1 MINIDKNILNKFQ
14 PVNLENI
21 DDYLFRKRYDT
32 KFVFPL
38 RLLEKILKEISSNYK
53 ILKVEKKFIQDYYS
67 LYFDN
72 TEFKFYLDHHNQKLN
87 RYKVRFRS
95 YRETDSCFVEIKFKD
110 NKYQTK
116 KWRVRI
122 DNSAFRNGN
131 MGEREI
137 EFTKALLNFDP
148 GLLIPRFLISYLR
161 ITLFHKT
168 LKEKI
173 TLDTNLAFHKNG
185 EKKGFPDLIIA
196 EVKQKKI
203 NNNSE
208 MIKTLRNFRITPLRF
223 SKYCFGVFLF
233 FPELKYN
240 RFKER
245 NLLLRKEHKY

>member
-1 MINIDKNILNKFQ
+1 MTNIYIKKLNKFQ
-14 PVNLENI
+14 PVNLENT
-21 DDYLFRKRYDT
+21 DDYLFSKRYDT
-32 KFVFPL
+32 KFIFPL
-38 RLLEKILKEISSNYK
+38 QLLEKLLEEVSSSYK
-53 ILKVEKKFIQDYYS
+53 ILKVEERFIQEYQS

-72 TEFKFYLDHHNQKLN
+72 TEFKFYMDHHNQKLN

-95 YRETDSCFVEIKFKD
+95 YKETDNCFVEIKFKD

-122 DNSAFRNGN
+122 GNSAFENGS
-131 MGEREI
+131 MGEKEI
-137 EFTKALLNFDP
+137 EYTKNLLNFDP
-148 GLLIPRFLISYLR
+148 GLLIPRFLTSYSR

-168 LKEKI
+168 LREKV
-173 TLDTNLAFHKNG
+173 TLDTNLTFHKNG
-185 EKKGFPDLIIA
+185 EKKEFPGLVIA

-203 NNNSE
+203 NNDSE
-208 MIKTLRNFRITPLRF
+208 MIKTLRNFMLTPLKF

-245 NLLLRKEHKY
+245 NLLLRKGHKY